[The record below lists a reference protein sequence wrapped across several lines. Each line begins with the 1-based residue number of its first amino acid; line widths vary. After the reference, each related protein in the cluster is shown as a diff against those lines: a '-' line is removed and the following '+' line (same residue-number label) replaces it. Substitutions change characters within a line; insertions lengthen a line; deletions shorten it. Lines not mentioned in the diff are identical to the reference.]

1 MRPLFAD
8 RDLASVERT
17 YSDWTATMRKLL
29 EAAGWA
35 VASHLDSVE
44 FQMRCKWESTLD
56 ELTTLD
62 FADKRVSFAAA
73 LNALETIAAE
83 TLFVD
88 VSDYVHADQILDAA
102 VAGARP
108 GPERA
113 EALSL
118 HALIREPAPTCVRMP
133 TTESRIS
140 HVSRKQPSDTIERS
154 MRQSYVRVDGRNR
167 GCV

>member
-1 MRPLFAD
+1 DALLRLTASPKNRYSVPGVVAHLRAMRPLFAD

-83 TLFVD
+83 TLFAPE
-88 VSDYVHADQILDAA
+88 SRHAPVQIMGPLESAGSTFDAIWFL
-102 VAGARP
+102 
-108 GPERA
+108 RA
-113 EALSL
+113 NDAEW
-118 HALIREPAPTCVRMP
+118 PAP
-133 TTESRIS
+133 S
-140 HVSRKQPSDTIERS
+140 
-154 MRQSYVRVDGRNR
+154 GANALL
-167 GCV
+167 